1 MKRIFLPFCALA
13 FFPGAQL
20 RRLTGTN
27 SRAQQENRRIA
38 WVTP

>member
-20 RRLTGTN
+20 RRSTGKN
-27 SRAQQENRRIA
+27 PRA
-38 WVTP
+38 